1 MQDVLMFLVLCWP
14 THPFWIWCFVRWYWS
29 FKDPSS
35 QTAASCSSTASNV
48 RRRTSFY
55 LCTHCSSCA
64 WLRGRR
70 YCLWELWTDAID
82 SNCFSN
88 SLAFLPA
95 SSILNCRSS
104 PGERRIHRTVLY
116 TFSGFFSTWFCVEIW
131 RCTVTLF
138 RAQHW
143 AIYSVIIEFS
153 PDVGLMNMMLKRPEF
168 LCDHL
173 DCCSKLYWSMTPV
186 KRDSQFHWFY
196 TQCDSADD
204 SVIFP

>member
-1 MQDVLMFLVLCWP
+1 MQDVLMFLVLSWP

-116 TFSGFFSTWFCVEIW
+116 TFSGCFFFNLVLCGNMKVYSHLIQST
-131 RCTVTLF
+131 TLGYI
-138 RAQHW
+138 QCNYW
-143 AIYSVIIEFS
+143 VFS
-153 PDVGLMNMMLKRPEF
+153 WCWTDEHEHK
-168 LCDHL
+168 C
-173 DCCSKLYWSMTPV
+173 
-186 KRDSQFHWFY
+186 
-196 TQCDSADD
+196 
-204 SVIFP
+204 